1 MQNNTIE
8 SEAISNYQQNILYFQ
23 ANHPEVFQKLSSL
36 EAAID
41 NGHYKERY
49 SLEYK
54 EEGYFDVLE
63 SKTGKYLYGSNSNE
77 HAILAAQSINYDKR
91 DNLFE
96 TFYDVVLED
105 EAAASYDKAK
115 ITESQYSASSHIIN
129 YHNKYAAKETTTMR
143 KIYKYIFF
151 GTGLGLH
158 IDAIHRT
165 INANV
170 YFIVEDDLELFRLS
184 LFTMNYQALANSGAK
199 LFFSIFDDE
208 KEFKKVSTDFLQ
220 EMFVYN
226 HFIKY
231 FQILSHSDHKTKEF
245 QKIVVSQS
253 YLVFN
258 YSALT
263 SGMIR
268 PLVHI
273 KEKYNFLNI
282 SKPFKKEP
290 FPSKPFLLLGA
301 GPSLHKNIEWLKE
314 HQDKFTIVAVSAMLA
329 GLEEN
334 GIKPSIVTHVH
345 GFDDADIHAQKVKDM
360 SFFEET
366 IFLYSTFSTPN
377 FLSFFKKEN
386 IFLFQGTSEFKK
398 GFSSLGSS
406 NIGSLT
412 YGLFLLQGTKNIYL
426 LGLDFAIDSETGTT
440 HNAMHEYTKS
450 LDTNKTEYALEDS
463 LSYTDSVIETEGNFR
478 EKVKTNLLFN
488 SFKSQFN
495 LFSDIFK
502 KEDQKVY
509 NLSDG
514 AALDGTIPLH
524 IEDIQKNMEQL
535 DHKSIFN
542 AIHNIYEE
550 NSENFIT
557 TIDLKN
563 IQAKL
568 DYMKKLDKI
577 VDSYSRKKYSTL
589 DKFHYNMLGLF
600 MDILAE
606 DKEEDAKEINDIIVM
621 YLQYISGFIF
631 DIINT
636 KELDN
641 EKHHIKALNKIVISQ
656 IQKLVTYY
664 KDYLENYLEDLKEED
679 IVKV

>member
-1 MQNNTIE
+1 MQNDIE
-8 SEAISNYQQNILYFQ
+8 IEAINNYQQNILYFQ
-23 ANHPEVFQKLSSL
+23 KQHPDLFQKLSSL
-36 EAAID
+36 EMAIN
-41 NGHYKERY
+41 NGHYKEKY

-63 SKTGKYLYGSNSNE
+63 IKTSKYLYGSNSNK
-77 HAILAAQSINYDKR
+77 HAKLAAQSINYDKI

-105 EAAASYDKAK
+105 EIAASYDDAK
-115 ITESQYSASSHIIN
+115 ITDSQYSASSYIIN
-129 YHNKYAAKETTTMR
+129 YHNKYAAKETTTMK

-158 IDAIHRT
+158 LNSIHNKID
-165 INANV
+165 ANV
-170 YFIVEDDLELFRLS
+170 YLIVEDDLELFRLS
-184 LFTMNYQALANSGAK
+184 LFTMNYQSLENNNAK

-208 KEFKKVSTDFLQ
+208 KEFKEVSNKFLQ
-220 EMFVYN
+220 EMFIYN

-231 FQILSHSDHKTKEF
+231 FQILSHDDHKTKEF

-268 PLVHI
+268 PLIHI

-282 SKPFKKEP
+282 SEPFRKEP
-290 FPSKPFLLLGA
+290 FSSKPFLLLGA
-301 GPSLHKNIEWLKE
+301 GPSLYKNIEWLKK
-314 HQDKFTIVAVSAMLA
+314 HQDQFTIVAVSAMLA

-345 GFDDADIHAQKVKDM
+345 GFDDAEIHAKNIKDI
-360 SFFEET
+360 SFFDET

-377 FLSFFKKEN
+377 FLSYFKKEN

-412 YGLFLLQGTKNIYL
+412 YGLFLLQGTKNMYL

-440 HNAMHEYTKS
+440 HNVMHQYTKS
-450 LDTNKTEYALEDS
+450 LNTEKTEYALEDS
-463 LSYTDSVIETEGNFR
+463 FSYTDSVIETEGNFK

-495 LFSDIFK
+495 LFSEIFK
-502 KEDQKVY
+502 KDDQKVY

-514 AALDGTIPLH
+514 AALDGTIPLQ
-524 IEDIQKNMEQL
+524 IKDIQQDMENLNHQYIFQ
-535 DHKSIFN
+535 DIHK
-542 AIHNIYEE
+542 IYEE

-557 TIDLKN
+557 TIDIEN
-563 IQAKL
+563 IQSKL
-568 DYMKKLDKI
+568 NYMKKLDKI
-577 VDSYSRKKYSTL
+577 VDSYSRKKYSTI

-606 DKEEDAKEINDIIVM
+606 EKEEDAQEINDIITM

-656 IQKLVTYY
+656 IKKLVTFY
-664 KDYLENYLEDLKEED
+664 KEYLEKYLESLKEEN